1 MEPQGHTHQNIP
13 RWDLE
18 GIERKYSIFE
28 QNLDSRIPVYFIHD
42 ANSMYLPLALGMM
55 YAQVRQSIE
64 SGRLTDYNLLP
75 VWDFSVPQIARLGS
89 KCGPA
94 VWLFSDYLW
103 TLESNLWLSKQIKL
117 SSPQNVVIHGGPSAP
132 NYEDASRLFLRSHPE
147 VDILVRGEGE
157 VTIVELLACLAP
169 SFRRAENPA
178 IEGVEGIIFS
188 RRSDNRVI
196 RTADR
201 TRARLEDMASPYLG
215 GFFDDYGA
223 PVLAATIE
231 TNRGCPYGCTFCDW
245 GSATLQKIR
254 NFDLDRVKA
263 EIDWVSRHRIK
274 ILWIADANFGI
285 FDRDVE
291 IAEYIAASRMKWDYP
306 KQVVVNY
313 AKNAT
318 KRIAEIVKIFS
329 KSGVSGQG
337 IIAIQTTDESTLK
350 VIRRTNIKSERYDEL
365 TEIFEREHLPL
376 STDLIAGL
384 PGSTVKSFKGDL
396 QHYFDRRVAV
406 KVYESILLPNSPMA
420 DPDYMKKYQ
429 IEVDNAGNVVATST
443 FSKEEKLHM
452 MAVSKAYNLFVEYG
466 LLRYVLFYLQWTQG
480 LRSVDVIEQFVRTA
494 ERASFEF
501 PILSWLALNG
511 WPKPMPPAGWP
522 AFYDEVRSALV
533 RLGVEPD
540 DELAVVMEVNKS
552 VMPGPNRTFP
562 DVIHLPFDFVQYFRE
577 HISPAGSE
585 RRLSEYESGTLTV
598 ADPQNLC
605 VELFANTFLY
615 GLHTIHWELDSE
627 LHSSAMIP
635 KLNQAFE
642 IAAPSLVV

>member
-1 MEPQGHTHQNIP
+1 
-13 RWDLE
+13 
-18 GIERKYSIFE
+18 
-28 QNLDSRIPVYFIHD
+28 
-42 ANSMYLPLALGMM
+42 
-55 YAQVRQSIE
+55 
-64 SGRLTDYNLLP
+64 
-75 VWDFSVPQIARLGS
+75 
-89 KCGPA
+89 
-94 VWLFSDYLW
+94 
-103 TLESNLWLSKQIKL
+103 
-117 SSPQNVVIHGGPSAP
+117 
-132 NYEDASRLFLRSHPE
+132 
-147 VDILVRGEGE
+147 
-157 VTIVELLACLAP
+157 
-169 SFRRAENPA
+169 
-178 IEGVEGIIFS
+178 
-188 RRSDNRVI
+188 
-196 RTADR
+196 
-201 TRARLEDMASPYLG
+201 
-215 GFFDDYGA
+215 
-223 PVLAATIE
+223 
-231 TNRGCPYGCTFCDW
+231 
-245 GSATLQKIR
+245 
-254 NFDLDRVKA
+254 
-263 EIDWVSRHRIK
+263 
-274 ILWIADANFGI
+274 
-285 FDRDVE
+285 
-291 IAEYIAASRMKWDYP
+291 
-306 KQVVVNY
+306 
-313 AKNAT
+313 
-318 KRIAEIVKIFS
+318 
-329 KSGVSGQG
+329 
-337 IIAIQTTDESTLK
+337 
-350 VIRRTNIKSERYDEL
+350 
-365 TEIFEREHLPL
+365 
-376 STDLIAGL
+376 
-384 PGSTVKSFKGDL
+384 
-396 QHYFDRRVAV
+396 
-406 KVYESILLPNSPMA
+406 
-420 DPDYMKKYQ
+420 
-429 IEVDNAGNVVATST
+429 VVATST